1 MQVCHFSIF
10 VLTQTVNISRLLY
23 RAKYL
28 HHHSKINLYFP
39 LTFRHELIFVYIC
52 LYKCNVQN
60 YHLSGFEINNCN
72 VTQPRLRSSTLSKSP
87 CLCTVKQWD
96 NKLPWAWSYCILS
109 PLWVYSPYFHFHP
122 AGINQ
127 PITFCSEKFFM
138 SVQRCSMFQ
147 NHSATDSINQYY
159 HGNVGRAPLTP
170 TPPYDQWR
178 GKAIM

>member
-1 MQVCHFSIF
+1 MSH
-10 VLTQTVNISRLLY
+10 LLY
-23 RAKYL
+23 RAKYP
-28 HHHSKINLYFP
+28 HHHSKIDLYFP
-39 LTFRHELIFVYIC
+39 LTFRHELLFVYMR
-52 LYKCNVQN
+52 LYKCNVPD
-60 YHLSGFEINNCN
+60 YHLSGFEINNFN
-72 VTQPRLRSSTLSKSP
+72 VTQPRLLSSTLSKSP
-87 CLCTVKQWD
+87 CLCTVKQWII
-96 NKLPWAWSYCILS
+96 NPPEPGPIVPS

-138 SVQRCSMFQ
+138 SVRRCSMFR
-147 NHSATDSINQYY
+147 NHSAADSINQYY